1 LQKALQEEGFKTLD
15 DFQGVDAVELA
26 NGEPGQLVS
35 SV

>member
-1 LQKALQEEGFKTLD
+1 LHEEGFKTLD

-26 NGEPGQLVS
+26 NGESGCLIS